1 MAKGGVGV
9 WLGRVKLGAWVF
21 VGCGRPKAGRSKV
34 AEALGEVICT
44 ASVVWVVNPRV
55 EVEDECKDVSPWG

>member
-9 WLGRVKLGAWVF
+9 WLGRAKGGAWIF

-44 ASVVWVVNPRV
+44 ASVV
-55 EVEDECKDVSPWG
+55 